1 MTFRMIPKKSLEILG
16 PTSRIPIF
24 KGRLSFNWVLPY
36 PLPKVVSHK
45 WMQRPSNLS
54 RRKGNVIS
62 TRES

>member
-1 MTFRMIPKKSLEILG
+1 MTFRMIPKEGLEILG

-24 KGRLSFNWVLPY
+24 EGHLSLNWVLPY
-36 PLPKVVSHK
+36 PLPEVVSHK

-54 RRKGNVIS
+54 RGKGNVIG